1 MIGGLVASE
10 VSLWI
15 LVGGLWV
22 TVYGD
27 FLKGLLV
34 NTGSRQG
41 SGFELVE

>member
-1 MIGGLVASE
+1 MASE

-22 TVYGD
+22 CTVYGD
-27 FLKGLLV
+27 FLKSLLV